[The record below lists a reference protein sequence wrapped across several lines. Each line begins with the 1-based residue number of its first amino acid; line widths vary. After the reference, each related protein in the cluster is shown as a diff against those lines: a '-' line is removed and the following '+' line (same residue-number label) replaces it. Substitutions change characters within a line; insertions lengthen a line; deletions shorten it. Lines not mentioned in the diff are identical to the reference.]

1 MATDVME
8 VEVLSRLM
16 LTFITS
22 LAQAGTVFP

>member
-16 LTFITS
+16 LTFIMA
-22 LAQAGTVFP
+22 LAQAGTAFP